1 MCACLGVIVFVR
13 CVALCG
19 KFGLIRFFHIDPRSH
34 THIEDEYQSITKF
47 DIDAMEGE
55 SFSPPM
61 IEIVG
66 AKVSDALFPEDDVI
80 ALEIDG

>member
-1 MCACLGVIVFVR
+1 MCARQDV
-13 CVALCG
+13 
-19 KFGLIRFFHIDPRSH
+19 KSH